1 MKKYILPEWIKQYER
16 DAEPFSIEKIVLEK
30 YGDDW
35 TLFFYSNNDTTGGIV
50 INKSSG
56 KEIGEL
62 LDYAE
67 HNQLFIEYNSQSLYI
82 N

>member
-1 MKKYILPEWIKQYER
+1 MKEYITPEWIKQYKKE
-16 DAEPFSIEKIVLEK
+16 AEPFSIEKIVLKK
-30 YGDDW
+30 YGNDW

-56 KEIGEL
+56 KMISEL

-67 HNQLFIEYNSQSLYI
+67 HNQLPIEYNSHCLYI
-82 N
+82 H